1 LRKDSTAIILVGEN
15 MSVWENPTYKLA
27 TAKAIFE
34 TSTVLFGKVYGK
46 TISGTLRPDY
56 DATGWDSDTTWED
69 VADELNWREPEEE
82 PSDLLLQDIM
92 SANRIVT
99 GIEASY
105 WVISLIWREHLRFEN
120 VIDWN
125 KIDNTAEFIAKL
137 VLPSAQIPV
146 TKGVRAMTVADDA
159 LFTKSKILM
168 NAAENLRKMRLE
180 DVWEEQ
186 DEEYFPNMLKTSS
199 ETSTAVFRKLK
210 HLTIWKGIGPFLG
223 KMAVMTK
230 ATADIMIGSIERLAS
245 VMDYVA
251 RAWSHNE
258 VVLSTVME
266 IINLQVTRA
275 ATVRGETA
283 DIVSAAWHEVRT
295 YVQYKVLKSILPDAE
310 KNLAK
315 DYKSAGMDRVVGL
328 ELAKSMMMRY
338 DDASALELI
347 HIYKWMPCVE
357 YDMSACLPRIK
368 EHHMS
373 ARACGLSPGAT
384 EQMKADYERIITER
398 KINIAVAY
406 RKVNGSWP
414 PGLNQKLVTIG
425 PKDVLEWKPKGI
437 YAYQQLGKDIS
448 SQVKDKTTV
457 LASFELEVTARRDN
471 TDRNYLLWYLA
482 NYNSCDTKE
491 WLRELTRG
499 ILDEEN
505 FVRVAYKG
513 EAHKQFSR
521 PFFMAPPKLRTLL
534 GEFEG
539 NLSVVARTYPATL
552 IGKADAVSKSM
563 MDSAMDPYSHNK
575 SVGSNVVTT
584 TFIIMFDLTKWSA
597 KSSPEQVREYHEFW
611 ADVFGNDDLRALAD
625 LGTRSRIVS
634 TTDGLLIDYMNKGAD
649 LEGFRGRMS
658 TMFHADMLA
667 ATCRLA
673 IQEGVIA
680 GRSNLVVFIDDGAVK
695 IEAVGTGEEAE
706 INATK
711 FVELMQRI
719 YRAGGQEIHKRK
731 VVISREGGEILANF
745 YLRSVKVP
753 QGIKAAMKL
762 MPANNSVI
770 GTLPEEL
777 DSIFAAS
784 QGAMQGGAKW
794 ALTYM
799 RYIRASLLAVSR
811 MARKEFGELTISQL
825 ALYIVTPKSMGGTG
839 LQSIQGMMTTAVINS
854 TVEGLSVLNRAAR
867 MFPGLRESIK
877 KVLTVPVVKREPL
890 SILRDPTRINTM
902 SPTLVESRLVQAVLD
917 KLEVNDTVFG
927 TFLARMYD
935 EKIKE
940 HATNVAIS
948 LLASD
953 VISVPLLNRAWVATP
968 LAHVE
973 KLVKKFS
980 RSDTIINSL
989 GQKTIRSLRR
999 KNLNDVRKT
1008 MTNIARLVL

>member
-1 LRKDSTAIILVGEN
+1 

-34 TSTVLFGKVYGK
+34 TSTLLFEKIYGK
-46 TISGTLRPDY
+46 SIGKTLKPDY
-56 DATGWDSDTTWED
+56 ESTGWDASTLWED
-69 VADELNWREPEEE
+69 IADELSWREPEEE
-82 PSDLLLQDIM
+82 PSDLFLADIT
-92 SANRIVT
+92 SAKRVIT

-105 WVISLIWREHLRFEN
+105 WVISLIWKEHLNFET
-120 VIDWN
+120 VIDWE
-125 KIDNTAEFIAKL
+125 KVDTTAEFIAKL
-137 VLPSAQIPV
+137 VLPSAQVAVARGI
-146 TKGVRAMTVADDA
+146 RAMTKADST
-159 LFTKSKILM
+159 LLSKSRLLM

-180 DVWEEQ
+180 DTWDDQ
-186 DEEYFPNMLKTSS
+186 DDEYFPRMLKTSS
-199 ETSTAVFRKLK
+199 NTSTAVFRKVRNV
-210 HLTIWKGIGPFLG
+210 TIWKGIGPFAG

-230 ATADIMIGSIERLAS
+230 ATADIMIGSLERLGS
-245 VMDYVA
+245 VLDYVA
-251 RAWSHNE
+251 RAWAHNE
-258 VVLSTVME
+258 VVLSSVME
-266 IINLQVTRA
+266 IVNLQVTRA
-275 ATVRGETA
+275 AKVRGDTA

-295 YVQYKVLKSILPDAE
+295 YVQYKVLKSILPEAE
-310 KNLAK
+310 RNLAK
-315 DYKSAGMDRVVGL
+315 DYKLVGMDKIVDL
-328 ELAKSMMMRY
+328 EVAKSMMMRY

-384 EQMKADYERIITER
+384 KQMLEDYERIVTER

-414 PGLNQKLVTIG
+414 PGLDQNLVTIG
-425 PKDVLEWKPKGI
+425 PKDVLTWKPKGI

-457 LASFELEVTARRDN
+457 LATFELEVTARRDDTN
-471 TDRNYLLWYLA
+471 RNYLLWYLA
-482 NYNSCDTKE
+482 NYNNCDTKE
-491 WLRELTRG
+491 WLRELSRG

-521 PFFMAPPKLRTLL
+521 PFFMAPPKIRTLL

-539 NLSVVARTYPATL
+539 NLSVIARTYPATL
-552 IGKADAVSKSM
+552 IGKSDSISKSM

-575 SVGSNVVTT
+575 SVGSKVITT
-584 TFIIMFDLTKWSA
+584 TFIVMFDLTKWSA

-625 LGTRSRIVS
+625 LGTQSRIVS
-634 TTDGLLIDYMNKGAD
+634 TTDGLVIDYKNRGAD

-695 IEAVGTGEEAE
+695 IEAMGTGDEAE
-706 INATK
+706 ANAIK

-719 YRAGGQEIHKRK
+719 YKAGGQEIHKRK

-777 DSIFAAS
+777 DSVFAAS

-794 ALTYM
+794 SLTYM
-799 RYIRASLLAVSR
+799 RYIRASLLAVAR
-811 MARKEFGELTISQL
+811 MAKREFGELTASQL
-825 ALYIVTPKSMGGTG
+825 SIYMVTPKSLGGAGMQSVQG
-839 LQSIQGMMTTAVINS
+839 LMTTAVINA

-867 MFPGLRESIK
+867 MYPNLRDSIR
-877 KVLTVPVVKREPL
+877 KVLTVPVVAREPL

-935 EKIKE
+935 DKIKE

-989 GQKTIRSLRR
+989 GQRTIKSLRR